1 MPIADTSSSLP
12 ARRRGDESP
21 QQTLVHF
28 RQSGLTQRAF
38 CEQIGLPVS
47 TLQWWLARARREAA
61 AVRPVAFTEITIP
74 ATAQTARAI
83 GPDWA
88 VEIVTASGVTVR
100 LREPLRPAAV
110 RILLRGG
117 RC

>member
-12 ARRRGDESP
+12 VRRRRDESP
-21 QQTLVHF
+21 QQTLSQF

-47 TLQWWLARARREAA
+47 TLQWWLARARREAVTA
-61 AVRPVAFTEITIP
+61 RPVAFTEITMP
-74 ATAQTARAI
+74 AMAPPARGI
-83 GPDWA
+83 GPEWA
-88 VEIVTASGVTVR
+88 VEIVTTAGVTVR
-100 LREPLRPAAV
+100 LREPLRPATV
-110 RILLRGG
+110 CGLLRGR